1 MRKIVLGGLLGIVVG
16 VIAWGG
22 FNTALEATNKMSFCI
37 SCHVMRD
44 TVYAEYLH
52 SPHYKNPSGVRA
64 TCPDCHV
71 PRDWTHKVS
80 RKIQATNEL
89 YHWVVGSIDTPE
101 KFAAKRHQLAKREWE
116 RMRTNNSAEC
126 RNCHSFEA
134 MDFHKQPIKA
144 SRAMRD
150 AAKIG
155 KTCIDCHKAVA
166 HKMPDVTAVH
176 RRMFQDLTPAS
187 VAAGDTVVALDPQ
200 PIAASQGGEP
210 IGQLTAGLPV
220 RILAVENDFARVE
233 LAGWRR
239 EGKEN
244 TLYLRQGQRIELAA
258 LDLSRVEDLRSLAM
272 VEDAQTGHKWT
283 EVRLEAWAPASRF
296 LRDTKPLWKT
306 VRRLYEDN
314 CSLCHALHSPDEYS
328 ANNWIGHVNSM
339 ARLTPLTGKE
349 SALLLAWLQTT
360 TKK

>member
-1 MRKIVLGGLLGIVVG
+1 
-16 VIAWGG
+16 
-22 FNTALEATNKMSFCI
+22 
-37 SCHVMRD
+37 
-44 TVYAEYLH
+44 
-52 SPHYKNPSGVRA
+52 
-64 TCPDCHV
+64 
-71 PRDWTHKVS
+71 
-80 RKIQATNEL
+80 
-89 YHWVVGSIDTPE
+89 
-101 KFAAKRHQLAKREWE
+101 
-116 RMRTNNSAEC
+116 
-126 RNCHSFEA
+126 
-134 MDFHKQPIKA
+134 
-144 SRAMRD
+144 MRD